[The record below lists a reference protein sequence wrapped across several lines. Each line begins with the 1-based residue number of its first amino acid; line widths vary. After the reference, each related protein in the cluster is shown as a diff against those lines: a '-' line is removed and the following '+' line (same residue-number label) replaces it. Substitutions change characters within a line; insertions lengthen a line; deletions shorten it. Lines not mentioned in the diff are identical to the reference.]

1 MKGHGSELKA
11 EQPPELVRGS
21 DIHATAGHLHGAG
34 RRRLPRRR
42 DREQQGR
49 RHRHAARRRR
59 HRVQRARLRPLHL
72 QSGRWRHPPL
82 GRRRDGDRRRGPGR
96 GGHRGYQRGVVA
108 AAGLLGAR
116 HRTGHRL
123 QLEGVLRC
131 LRRQRQERRLG
142 WRRRPW
148 KRRHL
153 RGLAA
158 GAAAVGVVARLASH
172 RDQGFK
178 SPTESEKTKT

>member
-96 GGHRGYQRGVVA
+96 GVL

-116 HRTGHRL
+116 HRTAGCL
-123 QLEGVLRC
+123 WPEGVLRRG